1 MESILQD
8 RIYDESDIHD
18 RDRAVSTLTRWAAL
32 KLQSFA
38 RKRAYEKRKLESNHS
53 KISMQNGGTIVE
65 ANESTPLLDI
75 C

>member
-18 RDRAVSTLTRWAAL
+18 RDRAVATLTQWAAT

-38 RKRAYEKRKLESNHS
+38 RKRASEKRRRGSNS
-53 KISMQNGGTIVE
+53 TIPTANGGTIVE
-65 ANESTPLLDI
+65 ANETTPLLDI

>member
-18 RDRAVSTLTRWAAL
+18 RDRAVATLTRWAAT

-38 RKRAYEKRKLESNHS
+38 RKKAYEKRRRESFG
-53 KISMQNGGTIVE
+53 KVANGGTTIVE
-65 ANESTPLLDI
+65 MANENTPLLEI